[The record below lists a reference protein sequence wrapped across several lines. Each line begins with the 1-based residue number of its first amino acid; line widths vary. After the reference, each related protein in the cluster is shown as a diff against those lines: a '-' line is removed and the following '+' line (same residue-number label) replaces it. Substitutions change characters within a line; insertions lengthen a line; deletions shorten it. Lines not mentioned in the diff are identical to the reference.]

1 MGTYLPNTQQTW
13 QKKGGGEKNKIAY
26 LRMTHIPFKQNSD
39 WGTERKYMEIT
50 IKAKW
55 LVTWNKFLI
64 KILTDPSFVSDI
76 VLIVKEADLSEWTSQ
91 T

>member
-1 MGTYLPNTQQTW
+1 
-13 QKKGGGEKNKIAY
+13 
-26 LRMTHIPFKQNSD
+26 
-39 WGTERKYMEIT
+39 MEIT

-64 KILTDPSFVSDI
+64 KISTDPSFVSDI

-91 T
+91 I